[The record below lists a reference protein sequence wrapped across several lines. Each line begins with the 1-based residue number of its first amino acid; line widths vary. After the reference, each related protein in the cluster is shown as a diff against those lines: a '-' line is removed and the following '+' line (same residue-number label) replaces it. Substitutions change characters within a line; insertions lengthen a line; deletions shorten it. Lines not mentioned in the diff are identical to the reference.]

1 MRRELS
7 VYYSPSCAFSM
18 GTVSFLLGRG
28 ADFRLVNLDEDPALK
43 ARIEKRLAGRKLETP
58 TLKAGSELHVAP
70 SLSQLKKLLEAWGLP
85 ARAAPHQKLKE
96 ATEERASPGTGGG
109 RRPQHR
115 KKNA

>member
-43 ARIEKRLAGRKLETP
+43 ARLAKRLAGRKLETP
-58 TLKAGSELHVAP
+58 TLEAGTELHVAP
-70 SLSQLKKLLEAWGLP
+70 SLSQLKKLLETWGLP
-85 ARAAPHQKLKE
+85 AQAAPHQKLKDAE
-96 ATEERASPGTGGG
+96 
-109 RRPQHR
+109 
-115 KKNA
+115 KKNR

>member
-28 ADFRLVNLDEDPALK
+28 ADFRLVNLDEDPAGR
-43 ARIEKRLAGRKLETP
+43 ARLEKRLAGRKLETP
-58 TLKAGSELHVAP
+58 TLEAGSDLHVAP

-85 ARAAPHQKLKE
+85 AQAAPHEKLKG
-96 ATEERASPGTGGG
+96 A
-109 RRPQHR
+109 
-115 KKNA
+115 KKP